1 MGRKSF
7 RSLQRKGI
15 PFATGIIYENDLDY
29 PAAKALSTELVGAR
43 KFEPVDEAL
52 VKRAKELIDSCDGVI
67 CDRTEFG
74 TYEQFNS
81 RLYEYAA
88 STGKI
93 IKNPFLEEQLAQ
105 L

>member
-1 MGRKSF
+1 ME
-7 RSLQRKGI
+7 
-15 PFATGIIYENDLDY
+15 TDL
-29 PAAKALSTELVGAR
+29 
-43 KFEPVDEAL
+43 
-52 VKRAKELIDSCDGVI
+52 GVI

-81 RLYEYAA
+81 RLYEYAL

-93 IKNPFLEEQLAQ
+93 IKIPFLEEQLAQ